1 MSANA
6 LIKKHLMPLLSKQ
19 GDIEVVGRWIMMKPV
34 RHVLR
39 GILIL
44 SRDHDSYF
52 APQWAVTHFCEPI
65 GIFPLNWGDRVFR
78 GSPGLWEWNDP
89 EMPVRFVH
97 NVERDILPL
106 LRSIE
111 TLDDMVAYLR
121 TKPIPH
127 RDFEIDELRGVSL
140 HAARGDLA
148 AARQNLDDLRN
159 GRSLWCMPGFAE
171 KEVASVV
178 DALGPLLDAD
188 DRAGMA
194 RQLAEWEA
202 MRIAQLPKGMAKIW
216 EPTPF
221 PVEAS
226 PR

>member
-6 LIKKHLMPLLSKQ
+6 LIKKHLMPLLA
-19 GDIEVVGRWIMMKPV
+19 GHPDIAVVGRWIMMKPI

-39 GILIL
+39 GIVIL
-44 SRDHDSYF
+44 SREHDNYF
-52 APQWAVTHFCEPI
+52 APEWAVTHFCEPV
-65 GIFPLNWGDRVFR
+65 GFFPLNWGDIIHRET
-78 GSPGLWEWNDP
+78 PGLFYWNDP
-89 EMPVRFVH
+89 EAPAQFVKQI
-97 NVERDILPL
+97 ERDILPL
-106 LRSIE
+106 FRSIE

-148 AARQNLDDLRN
+148 AARAKLDDLRN
-159 GRSLWCMPGFAE
+159 RRSLWCIPGFAE
-171 KEVASVV
+171 KEVSSVV
-178 DALGPLLDAD
+178 DALGPLLDAG
-188 DRAGMA
+188 DRAGIA

-202 MRIAQLPKGMAKIW
+202 MRIAKLPKGMAKIW

-221 PVEAS
+221 PVEEN
-226 PR
+226 